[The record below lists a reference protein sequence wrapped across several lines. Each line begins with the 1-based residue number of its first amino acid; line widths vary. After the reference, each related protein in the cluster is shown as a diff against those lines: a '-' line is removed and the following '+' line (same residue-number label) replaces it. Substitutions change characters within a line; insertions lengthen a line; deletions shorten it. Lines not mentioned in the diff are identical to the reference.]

1 MWEIDIKFQLLT
13 FLFACILGALY
24 SAFYDVFRALRLVK
38 NQKPFT
44 IFLED
49 LFYFITLAFITFFYL
64 LAFTN
69 GEVRFYVIIGI
80 VLGFIVFY
88 ILLSKYNL
96 LLLKC
101 LFKIIFHNLKTSL
114 KNFYFSKGFHLE
126 ARTHPFFAYRLLLCV
141 RTLLII
147 LTMH

>member
-13 FLFACILGALY
+13 FLFACLLGAIY
-24 SAFYDVFRALRLVK
+24 SAFYDLFRALRLVK
-38 NQKPFT
+38 NQKSFT

-49 LFYFITLAFITFFYL
+49 LFYFLTLAFVTFFYL

-80 VLGFIVFY
+80 VLGFIAFY

-96 LLLKC
+96 LLLNC
-101 LFKIIFHNLKTSL
+101 LLKIIFKGINLFFKGLYWLINKIDNISSNFL
-114 KNFYFSKGFHLE
+114 KKCLKMATKVLYNNKS
-126 ARTHPFFAYRLLLCV
+126 
-141 RTLLII
+141 
-147 LTMH
+147 

>member
-24 SAFYDVFRALRLVK
+24 SAFYDLFRALRLVK

-80 VLGFIVFY
+80 VLGFLVFY

-101 LFKIIFHNLKTSL
+101 LFKIIFNGINLFFKGLYWLINKIDNISSNFFKKCL
-114 KNFYFSKGFHLE
+114 KMASKVL
-126 ARTHPFFAYRLLLCV
+126 YNNKS
-141 RTLLII
+141 
-147 LTMH
+147 

>member
-13 FLFACILGALY
+13 FLFACVLGAFY

-49 LFYFITLAFITFFYL
+49 LFYFLTLAFVTFFYL

-69 GEVRFYVIIGI
+69 GEVRFYVIT
-80 VLGFIVFY
+80 
-88 ILLSKYNL
+88 N
-96 LLLKC
+96 
-101 LFKIIFHNLKTSL
+101 
-114 KNFYFSKGFHLE
+114 
-126 ARTHPFFAYRLLLCV
+126 
-141 RTLLII
+141 
-147 LTMH
+147 

>member
-13 FLFACILGALY
+13 FLFAFVLGALY

-49 LFYFITLAFITFFYL
+49 LFYFLTLAFVTFFYL
-64 LAFTN
+64 LTFTN

-80 VLGFIVFY
+80 VLGFIAFY

-96 LLLKC
+96 LLLKY
-101 LFKIIFHNLKTSL
+101 LFKMIFNGINLFFKGLYWLINKIDNISSNFFKKCL
-114 KNFYFSKGFHLE
+114 KMASKVL
-126 ARTHPFFAYRLLLCV
+126 YNNKS
-141 RTLLII
+141 
-147 LTMH
+147 

>member
-13 FLFACILGALY
+13 FLFACVLGAIY
-24 SAFYDVFRALRLVK
+24 SAFYDLFRALRLVK
-38 NQKPFT
+38 NPKPFT

-80 VLGFIVFY
+80 VLGFIAFY

-101 LFKIIFHNLKTSL
+101 LFTIIFNGINLFFKGLYWLINKIDNISSNFFKKCL
-114 KNFYFSKGFHLE
+114 KMASKVL
-126 ARTHPFFAYRLLLCV
+126 YNNKS
-141 RTLLII
+141 
-147 LTMH
+147 

>member
-49 LFYFITLAFITFFYL
+49 LFYFITLAFVTFFYL

-69 GEVRFYVIIGI
+69 GEVRFYVLFGMIF
-80 VLGFIVFY
+80 GFIVFY
-88 ILLSKYNL
+88 LLLSKYNL

-101 LFKIIFHNLKTSL
+101 LLKIIFKCINLFFKGLYWLINKIDNISSNFFKKCL
-114 KNFYFSKGFHLE
+114 KMASKVL
-126 ARTHPFFAYRLLLCV
+126 YNNKS
-141 RTLLII
+141 
-147 LTMH
+147 

>member
-13 FLFACILGALY
+13 FLFACILGAIY

-49 LFYFITLAFITFFYL
+49 LFYFLTLAFVTFFYL

-80 VLGFIVFY
+80 VLGFIAFY

-96 LLLKC
+96 LLLNC
-101 LFKIIFHNLKTSL
+101 LLKIIFKGINLFFKGLYWLINKIDNISSNFFKKCL
-114 KNFYFSKGFHLE
+114 KMATKVLYNNKS
-126 ARTHPFFAYRLLLCV
+126 
-141 RTLLII
+141 
-147 LTMH
+147 